1 MNKYSVCVCGMGRGG
16 GGQGDCIH
24 SKNNQV
30 QEKLWILMLQN
41 KKKFMTKNNIIYLK
55 LFNLLYSKLVRF
67 L

>member
-1 MNKYSVCVCGMGRGG
+1 MGRGG

-55 LFNLLYSKLVRF
+55 LFNLLYSKLIRF